1 MDTLQITKANAIK
14 AYQAGCPDVKGVLA
28 NLFGRE
34 TFEPRKITDRMNTLA
49 DVFEAEGLS
58 ASDFYEE
65 CANLDLPKDEIAY
78 RLLKLIVKVLNEGW
92 VPNWNDSSERKW
104 RPYFFLDFPGFRL
117 RAACYVNSLSS
128 VGSRLC
134 FKSEELALYA
144 AKTFLDVYKDFF
156 TA

>member
-14 AYQAGCPDVKGVLA
+14 AYQEGCSDVKSVLA

-34 TFEPRKITDRMNTLA
+34 TFEPRKITDRIKTLA
-49 DVFEAEGLS
+49 DVFEATGLS
-58 ASDFYEE
+58 SSDFYEGCE
-65 CANLDLPKDEIAY
+65 ANELSKDEIAY

-104 RPYFFLDFPGFRL
+104 RPYFYLDSPGFRL
-117 RAACYVNSLSS
+117 FVAYYGYTYSA

-144 AKTFLDVYKDFF
+144 ANTFLDVYKDFF